1 MSPLRV
7 ELRIPFSAWKLAAG
21 NERRRRPTDLC
32 SRCGTFRQT
41 VVKSAAR
48 NTDRKRPTGAEFGT
62 SAAPTATQSASC
74 GYLGFYIQFIGKN
87 CTAFR
92 AAEHFLCKL
101 EFRFF
106 FAGEYGNTK
115 KDANVVVINLPLPRV
130 PGFIQTFQ
138 SGYLY
143 LGVPFAARW

>member
-1 MSPLRV
+1 MCPLRV
-7 ELRIPFSAWKLAAG
+7 ELRIPFSALKLTAG

-106 FAGEYGNTK
+106 FLVSMETPRRERSRNKFTT
-115 KDANVVVINLPLPRV
+115 PTCPRV
-130 PGFIQTFQ
+130 HSF
-138 SGYLY
+138 SVW
-143 LGVPFAARW
+143 VPVPRCSLRC